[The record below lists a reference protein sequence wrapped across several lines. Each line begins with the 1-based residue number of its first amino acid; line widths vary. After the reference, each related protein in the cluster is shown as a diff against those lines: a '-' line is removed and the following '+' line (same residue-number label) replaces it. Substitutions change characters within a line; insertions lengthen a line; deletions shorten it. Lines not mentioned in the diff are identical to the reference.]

1 LGIESANNEFFNAH
15 PHNPV
20 NPDSFAARS
29 SASSE
34 ATGVGASTLLVGGGL
49 LALLF
54 CCLLFF
60 AVRLRLI
67 LDFFAF
73 RFLAM

>member
-1 LGIESANNEFFNAH
+1 MRLRASLGLDDFL
-15 PHNPV
+15 
-20 NPDSFAARS
+20 
-29 SASSE
+29 
-34 ATGVGASTLLVGGGL
+34 G
-49 LALLF
+49 
-54 CCLLFF
+54 LLFF

>member
-1 LGIESANNEFFNAH
+1 
-15 PHNPV
+15 V
-20 NPDSFAARS
+20 NSPFAARS
-29 SASSE
+29 IASSE
-34 ATGVGASTLLVGGGL
+34 ATDVRASTLLVGGF

-54 CCLLFF
+54 CGLLFF
-60 AVRLRLI
+60 AVRSRLI

>member
-1 LGIESANNEFFNAH
+1 
-15 PHNPV
+15 
-20 NPDSFAARS
+20 
-29 SASSE
+29 
-34 ATGVGASTLLVGGGL
+34 VGGFLGL

-60 AVRLRLI
+60 AGRLI

>member
-1 LGIESANNEFFNAH
+1 
-15 PHNPV
+15 V
-20 NPDSFAARS
+20 NSPFAARS
-29 SASSE
+29 IASSE
-34 ATGVGASTLLVGGGL
+34 ATDVRASTLLVGGF

-54 CCLLFF
+54 CGLLFF

>member
-1 LGIESANNEFFNAH
+1 
-15 PHNPV
+15 
-20 NPDSFAARS
+20 
-29 SASSE
+29 
-34 ATGVGASTLLVGGGL
+34 VGGFLGL

-54 CCLLFF
+54 CGLLFF

-67 LDFFAF
+67 FAF

>member
-1 LGIESANNEFFNAH
+1 MSFFNAH

-34 ATGVGASTLLVGGGL
+34 ATGAGASTSLVGGF

-54 CCLLFF
+54 CGLLFF
-60 AVRLRLI
+60 VVRLRLI
-67 LDFFAF
+67 LVFFAF
-73 RFLAM
+73 RLSF

>member
-1 LGIESANNEFFNAH
+1 
-15 PHNPV
+15 
-20 NPDSFAARS
+20 
-29 SASSE
+29 
-34 ATGVGASTLLVGGGL
+34 VGGFLGF

-54 CCLLFF
+54 CGLLFF
-60 AVRLRLI
+60 AVRLD